1 MRLRFLVMR
10 NIIKADGIQYI
21 KNMMKVI
28 VLQVLFLVLNRTEF
42 LEPLLV
48 ALLEHGING
57 ATVLQSTGMMRVLG
71 QNGDDAPMFGALRQL
86 FDPSRK
92 DSKTVMMVLTE
103 AQATQARA
111 LIQEITGGLNR
122 PDTGILF
129 AIPVLYAEGLEGC

>member
-1 MRLRFLVMR
+1 MRLCFLVMR
-10 NIIKADGIQYI
+10 NIIKADGIQHI
-21 KNMMKVI
+21 KNKMKVI
-28 VLQVLFLVLNRTEF
+28 VLQVLFLVLNHTEF